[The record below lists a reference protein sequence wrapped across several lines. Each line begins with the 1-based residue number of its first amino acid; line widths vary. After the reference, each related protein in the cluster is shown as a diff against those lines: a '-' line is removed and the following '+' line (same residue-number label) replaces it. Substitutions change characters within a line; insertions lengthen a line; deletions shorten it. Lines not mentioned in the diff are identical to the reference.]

1 VGGLKQKCRTES
13 KWPRFPSPH
22 RGEVG
27 TARSALPGGGLKKG
41 VAIRIEIVPS
51 ILSADIGRLAEQV
64 EQAAAAGA
72 DRIQVDVMDG
82 HFVPNLTFGPL
93 VVEAVRRATDLPIEA
108 HLMIERP
115 EQFIAAFAK
124 AGATLIE
131 VQVEATTSL
140 YRTVA
145 AIKDLG
151 ALAGVAINPATSI
164 EDLREILPYITTVNV
179 MTVEPGFGGQKFI
192 PGSPDKIRRLRSIA
206 PHIEIEVDGGI
217 DAVTAPLVV
226 KAGATVLVAGSSVY
240 GHKGGV
246 AAGIRAIREAI
257 V

>member
-1 VGGLKQKCRTES
+1 MTKV
-13 KWPRFPSPH
+13 
-22 RGEVG
+22 EV
-27 TARSALPGGGLKKG
+27 
-41 VAIRIEIVPS
+41 VPS
-51 ILSADIGRLAEQV
+51 ILSADAGRLAEQV
-64 EQAAAAGA
+64 VEAVAAGA

-115 EQFIAAFAK
+115 ELFIEAFAK

-140 YRTVA
+140 YRTVL

-151 ALAGVAINPATSI
+151 AKAGVAINPATSL
-164 EDLREILPYITTVNV
+164 EAVREILPYITTVNV
-179 MTVEPGFGGQKFI
+179 MTVEPGFGGQLFI
-192 PGSPDKIRRLRSIA
+192 PGSPDKIRRLRSMA

-226 KAGATVLVAGSSVY
+226 KAGATVLVAGSAVF
-240 GHKGGV
+240 GHKQGV
-246 AAGIRAIREAI
+246 AAGIAAIRNAI
-257 V
+257 G